1 MAGGQVEVQVA
12 KGSERSY
19 NDHPKCDGQE
29 LAILKLYVGRI
40 GAPSRDISHGK
51 NIAVPQSEGDEVRS

>member
-19 NDHPKCDGQE
+19 NDHPKCDGKE

-40 GAPSRDISHGK
+40 GAPSRDIRRTAMERISLCLK
-51 NIAVPQSEGDEVRS
+51 AKATK